1 MSCRSKYRAA
11 AAVVSL
17 LAGCSALAPQER
29 DPTPVSP
36 TAVVEIH
43 TSSTGSRGIPAVE
56 TTTLSY
62 TRAAMQR
69 VESHVKGSGIF
80 ARLLYTDAQQRIER
94 LDRNLAWVLDAKN
107 KKAIECPLKGCTG
120 APTARPA
127 RQGDDRAP
135 VCRLKITESTVTA
148 HSTGRKR
155 RINGF
160 ETDEYAVT
168 WQVTLRDNASRK
180 SLSTMHMQMWNAP
193 LNAQLKDAVAL
204 ERAFARARGKIAGAQ
219 PQADTAELLPPYLGR
234 IMSEHLAASISP
246 TDRANLLASLSRP
259 PELRGQPI
267 RTIVEWRM
275 SGEACAPASALDEPL
290 LRFTA
295 EVKTHHVAELH
306 DSLFLPPRGY
316 EIAK

>member
-11 AAVVSL
+11 ALVSL

-29 DPTPVSP
+29 DPTPVNP

-107 KKAIECPLKGCTG
+107 KKAIECPLKGCAG
-120 APTARPA
+120 APAARPA
-127 RQGDDRAP
+127 RQADDRAP

-148 HSTGRKR
+148 HITGRKR

-160 ETDEYAVT
+160 ETDEVLDQDKRDLVYPERINPLTTKAGLPRYIDGT
-168 WQVTLRDNASRK
+168 KTLKSGGNFPTIAERRGAIFIEQSIKGALEFARHENNNETLRSGVER
-180 SLSTMHMQMWNAP
+180 SVTSFLTTQMNLGAFRTKDPKTAFFVDFGEGLNP
-193 LNAQLKDAVAL
+193 LAQQFAGVLKGRIGLATNKPADFIELNFSQDTRAL
-204 ERAFARARGKIAGAQ
+204 
-219 PQADTAELLPPYLGR
+219 DAELAG
-234 IMSEHLAASISP
+234 
-246 TDRANLLASLSRP
+246 
-259 PELRGQPI
+259 
-267 RTIVEWRM
+267 
-275 SGEACAPASALDEPL
+275 
-290 LRFTA
+290 
-295 EVKTHHVAELH
+295 
-306 DSLFLPPRGY
+306 
-316 EIAK
+316 